1 MLNSQENIAPKKMLK
16 RFLPRTL
23 FARSLLIL
31 MAPIILTLAISTY
44 VFFERHWERMAG
56 RLAFVVA
63 GEVSFL
69 SDQVRENDTD
79 KVALNLLSQQT
90 QKYMQI
96 NLQYV
101 EGAQMTRMPTP
112 YTGRGKII
120 YKILDKE
127 LKNMLPYPYHVEVDT
142 DEKWVQIQVM
152 LDKGLL
158 IVTCPERRLFSSS
171 GYVFL
176 IWMVGISSV
185 LLTVA
190 VLFMRNQIRPI
201 KRLAVAAE
209 RFGKGRD
216 VPFFKPEGAR
226 EVRAAAQSFIEM
238 RNRINKQIQT
248 RTAMLAGVSH
258 DLRTP
263 LTRMKLQAEMLEEGA
278 DKDAFKSDADDMER
292 MINAYLQ
299 FAKGDGDEQPQRC
312 DLSEII
318 KRQVSVFSR
327 DGFVVDVNFEDDKA
341 FDLFL
346 RPVAFERCIS
356 NIISN
361 AQKYAGSVSINLKRD
376 DDHVTLTFNDDGP
389 GISPERYEDVFKP
402 FYREEKSRNSKT
414 GGVGL
419 GLPIAQDI
427 VFAHGGDITLG
438 ESPKGG
444 LQVVVKLPV

>member
-1 MLNSQENIAPKKMLK
+1 MKS
-16 RFLPRTL
+16 FLPRTL

-56 RLAFVVA
+56 RLAFAVA

-69 SDQVRENDTD
+69 SDQVQENNTD

-101 EGAQMTRMPTP
+101 EGAPITKLTTP
-112 YTGRGKII
+112 YKGRGKVI

-127 LKNMLPYPYHVEVDT
+127 LTNTLSYPYHVEVDT
-142 DEKWVQIQVM
+142 DEKWVQIQVK

-185 LLTVA
+185 LLSVA

-278 DKDAFKSDADDMER
+278 DKDAFKSDIDDMER

-299 FAKGDGDEQPQRC
+299 FAKGDGDEAPQRC
-312 DLSEII
+312 DLREII
-318 KRQVSVFSR
+318 KRQMAVYAR
-327 DGFVVDVNFEDDKA
+327 EGFIVDVNIDDNKA

-361 AQKYAGSVSINLKRD
+361 AQKYADSVSIDIEKD

-389 GISPERYEDVFKP
+389 GISPERYDDVFKP

-419 GLPIAQDI
+419 GLPIALDI
-427 VFAHGGDITLG
+427 VLAHGGDIDLG
-438 ESPKGG
+438 VSPQGG